1 MLSPDLI
8 NASFEILGAIFVLN
22 HCKVL
27 YREKTV
33 AGISI
38 ISVAYFLLW
47 GLYNLF
53 YYPHLNQSWS
63 FYAAITITIA
73 NTLWVIL
80 LLKYSGFFNRFKKV
94 VDYPEI
100 I

>member
-27 YREKTV
+27 YQEKTV
-33 AGISI
+33 AGVSI
-38 ISVAYFLLW
+38 ISVAYFQLW
-47 GLYNLF
+47 GIWNLF
-53 YYPHLNQSWS
+53 YYPHLGQSIS
-63 FYAAITITIA
+63 FYATIAITVA
-73 NTLWVIL
+73 NTIWIIL
-80 LLKYSGFFNRFKKV
+80 LLQYSGFFKRFKKP
-94 VDYPEI
+94 VDCSEI